1 MIAKD
6 WIIQPPTD
14 CRPVNG
20 NNVPTYRLYG
30 ETSREE
36 ADFWLHFED
45 LPARSRPH
53 RWEINRHRHDGF
65 FQIFT
70 ILKGGGELICDI
82 SVERFEAPCLIFIP
96 AGAAHGFRFEHESD
110 GAVLTVRGDRL
121 DEVKGADRRFASCF
135 AEPLI
140 LRLDEETE
148 DIGHVRNGLER
159 IRQGLS
165 DGRAGRMTLVSSLLT
180 AVLLSLA
187 RQRAASA
194 SEPLWIEGRDAAR
207 MQELSDL
214 IDTHLAEHPPLAFYA
229 RRLGISPTH
238 LNRLSR
244 RHFGESVQSLVDRKL
259 VSAARRE
266 LVFSPF
272 PAKAVAFS
280 LGFSDPAYFNRFFR
294 KKTGITPGRY
304 RAARRGGPNA

>member
-1 MIAKD
+1 MNQKNI
-6 WIIQPPTD
+6 
-14 CRPVNG
+14 
-20 NNVPTYRLYG
+20 PTYRLYG
-30 ETSREE
+30 EAGREE

-53 RWEINRHRHDGF
+53 RWEIDRHRHGGF

-70 ILKGGGELICDI
+70 ILKGGGELVGDI

-96 AGAAHGFRFEHESD
+96 AGAVHGFRFEHESD
-110 GAVLTVRGDRL
+110 GTVLTVRGDRL
-121 DEVKGADRRFASCF
+121 DEVRDADRRFTSCF
-135 AEPLI
+135 AEHLI
-140 LRLDEETE
+140 LHLGKETE
-148 DIGHVRNGLER
+148 EIGHVRDGLER
-159 IRQGLS
+159 IRQELS
-165 DGRAGRMTLVSSLLT
+165 GSRAGRMTLVSSLLT
-180 AVLLSLA
+180 AVLLNLA
-187 RQRAASA
+187 RHRAASA
-194 SEPLWIEGRDAAR
+194 SEPRWMEGRDAAR
-207 MQELSDL
+207 MQQLSDL

-244 RHFGESVQSLVDRKL
+244 LHFGESVQALVDRKL

-304 RAARRGGPNA
+304 RAARRGSPST

>member
-1 MIAKD
+1 M
-6 WIIQPPTD
+6 
-14 CRPVNG
+14 NG
-20 NNVPTYRLYG
+20 NKIPTYRLYG
-30 ETSREE
+30 ETSGEE

-45 LPARSRPH
+45 LPTRSRPY
-53 RWEINRHRHDGF
+53 RWEIGRHRHGGF

-70 ILKGGGELICDI
+70 ILEGGGELVGDM
-82 SVERFEAPCLIFIP
+82 SVERFGAPCLIFIP
-96 AGAAHGFRFEHESD
+96 AGAVHGFRFEHESD
-110 GAVLTVRGDRL
+110 GTVLTVRGDRL
-121 DEVKGADRRFASCF
+121 DEVTGADRRFAPCF

-140 LRLDEETE
+140 LRLDSETE
-148 DIGHVRNGLER
+148 VIGHIRHGLDR
-159 IRQGLS
+159 IRGELS
-165 DGRAGRMTLVSSLLT
+165 SNEPSRMTLVSALLT
-180 AVLLSLA
+180 DILICLA
-187 RQRAASA
+187 RLGVPPA
-194 SEPLWIEGRDAAR
+194 SEPHWAESRDAAR
-207 MQELSDL
+207 MRELNDL

-244 RHFGESVQSLVDRKL
+244 RHFGESVQALVDRKL

-280 LGFSDPAYFNRFFR
+280 LGFTDPAYFNRFFR

-304 RAARRGGPNA
+304 RAARRGGSYI